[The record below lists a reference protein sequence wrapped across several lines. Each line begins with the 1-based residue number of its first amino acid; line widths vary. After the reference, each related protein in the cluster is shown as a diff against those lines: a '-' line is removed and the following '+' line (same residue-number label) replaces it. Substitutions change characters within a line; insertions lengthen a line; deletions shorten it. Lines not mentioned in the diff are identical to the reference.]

1 MHKNQLLLLATA
13 ALLLVAGVIAI
24 PQLLADPAVP
34 IGRWSSADE
43 EELADPT
50 PAAAAETSDG
60 DLASE
65 RQAAALG
72 GGGAGAADE
81 RTEVLLR
88 GRVVDKSSRGVPH
101 ATVWLDFGRG
111 GQRGGG
117 GQNRQRR
124 VPDPV
129 TTDDSGRFA
138 FQGQTFRNLRVTLQ
152 VAHEHFAPGTFD
164 KDVGTVAAEVD
175 LGDLMLGNGGEVRG
189 RVTDLDGNGIANAEL
204 RLQPEN
210 GNPQRFARDRERT
223 TPPITT
229 DNNGFYRRAHAAN
242 GDWSLTA
249 VAKMHTEGRS
259 ATFVVEEDRVVEVA
273 DIRLGP
279 GYEVSGTVRNER
291 GEPIAKASVAMRS
304 EGGRAAGAGT
314 EGPTRGGN
322 GGRGGPGANPGGGRE
337 HRTTT
342 DEKGQFFLEHLPGA
356 SMRLDVDAD
365 GHLHLRVE
373 AIDPKLGRPLELT
386 MQDGLRIDGVVKD
399 GDGELVTTFAFRA
412 VRLRGLPA
420 PGQADVDVGALMERM
435 RDPNLGEEE
444 RAQLRQQMGS
454 LREQFAGARQGGGRP
469 GQDGG
474 QGGGRGQDAGQ
485 GGRGGNEL
493 DRPTK
498 HADGRFQATGLQEGI
513 YEVQVQSPDHA
524 RYRSAELEVRAGLRA
539 PEVQVVL
546 HGGFFVAGAVV
557 DQNGNAVAGAR
568 VQLRTPSTFDNGP
581 GGRGRNAA
589 GNQQP
594 DFAGMARDFQRMANG
609 TNVQLEATTDDD
621 GAFVLKHVPSGTYRL
636 EAEARGHADVRTD
649 PFDLTADRSAVELR
663 LGALGSIAGTV
674 RGLGDAEIASARV
687 AAVPLGQGL
696 GALMGRGRQG
706 GGGAGGGGGGGGG
719 GTGPFQSTE
728 VAADGSY
735 RLENLA
741 PGEYLVRSWIGSPQD
756 LMRELMLQ
764 FMAGQLPADAVV
776 TGGQETRLDL
786 MVTRPQL
793 GIVQGSV
800 HQNGTPAEGCRVDLV
815 AKTDAGQ
822 ATPGGGPG
830 GGRGRGGFGG
840 MGNRNL
846 QGTVSAT
853 GQFRIEKVPAGT
865 YQLRVQT
872 ASRPDALHEQTIQ
885 VFADTT
891 TEVAAS
897 FQTCTLE
904 GTVSAEGLAPADLDG
919 RIQLLAGV
927 DTLPDNLNEWMR
939 QNRNL
944 SARVQDGA
952 FRFDAV
958 AQGNYLL
965 VLTVRGRERVTQT
978 VALAGN
984 QRLQL
989 VAGKPAAET
998 APRTPAP
1005 ANR

>member
-1 MHKNQLLLLATA
+1 MHKNQLLLLAA
-13 ALLLVAGVIAI
+13 AVLLLVAAAIAV

-43 EELADPT
+43 EELLDPT
-50 PAAAAETSDG
+50 PAAAAETSEG

-65 RQAAALG
+65 RSAAELG
-72 GGGAGAADE
+72 GGSSGPADE

-88 GRVVDKSSRGVPH
+88 GRVVDKSSRGVPN

-111 GQRGGG
+111 GPRGG

-129 TTDDSGRFA
+129 TTDASGRFA
-138 FQGQTFRNLRVTLQ
+138 FQGQTFRNLRVNLQ

-164 KDVGTVAAEVD
+164 KDVGTVTAEVD

-210 GNPQRFARDRERT
+210 GNPQRFARDRDRT

-229 DNNGFYRRAHAAN
+229 DNNGFYRRPHAAN

-249 VAKMHTEGRS
+249 VAKLHTEGRS

-304 EGGRAAGAGT
+304 EGGRPNGAGND
-314 EGPTRGGN
+314 GPPRGGN

-356 SMRLDVDAD
+356 AMRLDVDAN
-365 GHLHLRVE
+365 GYLHLRVE

-386 MQDGLRIDGVVKD
+386 MQDGLRIDGLVKD
-399 GDGELVTTFAFRA
+399 GDGELVTLFAFRA

-454 LREQFAGARQGGGRP
+454 LREQFAGARPGGGRP

-474 QGGGRGQDAGQ
+474 QGGGRGQDNGQ

-513 YEVQVQSPDHA
+513 YEVLVQSPDHA
-524 RYRSAELEVRAGLRA
+524 RYRSAELEVRAGLRP
-539 PEVQVVL
+539 PELQVML
-546 HGGFFVAGAVV
+546 HGGFFVSGAVV
-557 DQNGNAVAGAR
+557 DQDGNAVAGAR
-568 VQLRTPSTFDNGP
+568 VQLRTPSALDNGL
-581 GGRGRNAA
+581 GGRGRNGG
-589 GNQQP
+589 GNQPQ
-594 DFAGMARDFQRMANG
+594 DFGGMAREFQRMAMG
-609 TNVQLEATTDDD
+609 TQLQLEATTDDD
-621 GAFVLKHVPSGTYRL
+621 GAFVFKHVPLGTYRL
-636 EAEARGHADVRTD
+636 EAEARGHADARTE
-649 PFDLTADRSAVELR
+649 PFELAADRSAVELR

-674 RGLGDAEIASARV
+674 RGLGEAEIASARV
-687 AAVPLGQGL
+687 AAVPLGQGF
-696 GALMGRGRQG
+696 GAMMGRGRQG
-706 GGGAGGGGGGGGG
+706 GGGGGGN
-719 GTGPFQSTE
+719 GPFASTE
-728 VAADGSY
+728 LAADGSY

-741 PGEYLVRSWIGSPQD
+741 PGEYLVRSWIGAPQD
-756 LMRELMLQ
+756 LMRELMPQ
-764 FMAGQLPADAVV
+764 FLAGQLPADAVV

-786 MVTRPQL
+786 TVTRPQL
-793 GIVQGSV
+793 GTVQGSV
-800 HQNGTPAEGCRVDLV
+800 TNNGRPAEGLMIELV
-815 AKTDAGQ
+815 AEGDAGQ
-822 ATPGGGPG
+822 AAPG

-846 QGTVSAT
+846 GGLVSAT
-853 GQFRIEKVPAGT
+853 GQFKVEKVPAGS
-865 YQLRVQT
+865 YQLRVT
-872 ASRPDALHEQTIQ
+872 SSPRGGALHEQAIQ
-885 VFADTT
+885 VFADAVA
-891 TEVAAS
+891 EVAIHV
-897 FQTCTLE
+897 QTCTVE
-904 GTVSAEGLAPADLDG
+904 GTVVADGANAADLVG
-919 RIQLLAGV
+919 RVQLLPGIEQM
-927 DTLPDNLNEWMR
+927 PENLAEWLR
-939 QNRNL
+939 QNRSF
-944 SARVQDGA
+944 SARLQDGS
-952 FRFDAV
+952 FRFDPIAP
-958 AQGNYLL
+958 GRYLL
-965 VLTVRGRERVTQT
+965 LLTVRNREQ
-978 VALAGN
+978 VAQSFTLSGD
-984 QRLQL
+984 QKIQL
-989 VAGKPAAET
+989 TAGKPAAEPT
-998 APRTPAP
+998 PRPPTG
-1005 ANR
+1005 NR

>member
-1 MHKNQLLLLATA
+1 MHKNQLLLLAAA
-13 ALLLVAGVIAI
+13 ALLLVAGAIAL

-43 EELADPT
+43 VDLQEPGPD
-50 PAAAAETSDG
+50 PAAAESSDQ
-60 DLASE
+60 DLAGE
-65 RQAAALG
+65 RAAAGL
-72 GGGAGAADE
+72 GGGAGPGDE
-81 RTEVLLR
+81 RAEVLLR
-88 GRVVDKSSRGVPH
+88 GRVVDKSSRGVPN

-111 GQRGGG
+111 GPRGGGG

-129 TTDDSGRFA
+129 TTDASGRFA
-138 FQGQTFRNLRVTLQ
+138 FQGQTFRNLRVNLQ
-152 VAHEHFAPGTFD
+152 VAHEHFAPGAFD
-164 KDVGTVAAEVD
+164 KDVGAVAAEVD

-210 GNPQRFARDRERT
+210 GNPQRFARDRDRT
-223 TPPITT
+223 TPPFTT
-229 DNNGFYRRAHAAN
+229 DNNGFYRRPHTAN

-249 VAKMHTEGRS
+249 AAKAHTEGRS
-259 ATFVVEEDRVVEVA
+259 AVFVVEEDRVVEVA

-304 EGGRAAGAGT
+304 EGGRPAGPGT
-314 EGPTRGGN
+314 EGPPRGGN

-365 GHLHLRVE
+365 GYLHLRVE

-386 MQDGLRIDGVVKD
+386 LQDGLRIDGVVKD
-399 GDGELVTTFAFRA
+399 GDGELVTMFAFRA

-454 LREQFAGARQGGGRP
+454 LREQFAGARPGGGRP

-539 PEVQVVL
+539 AEVQVVL
-546 HGGFFVAGAVV
+546 HGGYFVAGAVV
-557 DQNGNAVAGAR
+557 DQNGNAVAGAQVR
-568 VQLRTPSTFDNGP
+568 LRTPSAFDNGP
-581 GGRGRNAA
+581 GGRGRNGG

-594 DFAGMARDFQRMANG
+594 DVGGMAREFQRMAMG
-609 TNVQLEATTDDD
+609 TQLQLEATTDDD

-636 EAEARGHADVRTD
+636 EAEARGHADVRTE
-649 PFDLTADRSAVELR
+649 PFELTADRSAVELR

-674 RGLGDAEIASARV
+674 RGLGEAEIASARV

-696 GALMGRGRQG
+696 GAMMGRGRQ
-706 GGGAGGGGGGGGG
+706 GGGGGGG
-719 GTGPFQSTE
+719 GTGPFASTE

-756 LMRELMLQ
+756 LMRELMPL
-764 FMAGQLPADAVV
+764 FLGGQLPADAVV
-776 TGGQETRLDL
+776 AGGQETRLDL
-786 MVTRPQL
+786 TVTRPQL

-800 HQNGTPAEGCRVDLV
+800 NHNGAPADGFRVDLV
-815 AKTDAGQ
+815 AKTDASQ

-840 MGNRNL
+840 MGSRNL
-846 QGTVSAT
+846 QGGVSAT

-872 ASRPDALHEQTIQ
+872 ASRADALHEQTIQ

-891 TEVAAS
+891 AEVAVS
-897 FQTCTLE
+897 IQTCTLE
-904 GTVSAEGLAPADLDG
+904 GTVAAEGLATADLDG

-944 SARVQDGA
+944 NARVQDGA
-952 FRFDAV
+952 FRFEAV

-965 VLTVRGRERVTQT
+965 VLTVRGRERVTLT
-978 VALAGN
+978 VALAGD

-989 VAGKPAAET
+989 VAGKPATEPP
-998 APRTPAP
+998 PRTPAP

>member
-1 MHKNQLLLLATA
+1 MHKNQLLLLAAT
-13 ALLLVAGVIAI
+13 ALLLVAGAI
-24 PQLLADPAVP
+24 VVPQLLAEPAVP

-43 EELADPT
+43 EEVVDPP

-60 DLASE
+60 DLAIE
-65 RQAAALG
+65 RSAAELG
-72 GGGAGAADE
+72 GGGAGPGDD

-88 GRVVDKSSRGVPH
+88 GRVVDKSSRGVPN

-111 GQRGGG
+111 GPRGGG

-129 TTDDSGRFA
+129 TTDASGRFA
-138 FQGQTFRNLRVTLQ
+138 FQGQTFRNLRVALQ
-152 VAHEHFAPGTFD
+152 VAHEQFAPGSFD
-164 KDVGTVAAEVD
+164 KDIGAVAAEVD

-210 GNPQRFARDRERT
+210 GNPQRFARDRDRA
-223 TPPITT
+223 TPPIVT
-229 DNNGFYRRAHAAN
+229 DNNGFYRRVHAAS

-259 ATFVVEEDRVVEVA
+259 AVFVVEEDRLVEVA

-279 GYEVSGTVRNER
+279 GYEVAGTVRDER

-304 EGGRAAGAGT
+304 EGGRQAGAGDD
-314 EGPTRGGN
+314 GLPRGGN

-342 DEKGQFFLEHLPGA
+342 DEKGRFFLEHLPAA

-365 GHLHLRVE
+365 GFLHLRVD

-435 RDPNLGEEE
+435 RDPNLAEEE
-444 RAQLRQQMGS
+444 RAQLRQQIGS
-454 LREQFAGARQGGGRP
+454 LREQFAGARPGGGRP

-474 QGGGRGQDAGQ
+474 PGGGRGQDTGQ

-493 DRPTK
+493 DRPTR

-539 PEVQVVL
+539 PELQVTL
-546 HGGFFVAGAVV
+546 HGGYFVAGAVV

-568 VQLRTPSTFDNGP
+568 VQLRTPSAFDNGL
-581 GGRGRNAA
+581 GGRGRNGG

-594 DFAGMARDFQRMANG
+594 DFGGMAREFQRMASG
-609 TNVQLEATTDDD
+609 TQLQLETTTDDD

-649 PFDLTADRSAVELR
+649 PFELAADRSAVELR

-696 GALMGRGRQG
+696 GAMMGRGRQG
-706 GGGAGGGGGGGGG
+706 GGGG
-719 GTGPFQSTE
+719 GTGPFASSE

-756 LMRELMLQ
+756 LMRELMPQ
-764 FMAGQLPADAVV
+764 FLGGQLPADAVV

-800 HQNGTPAEGCRVDLV
+800 SHNGAPAAGFRVDLV
-815 AKTDAGQ
+815 AKTDASQ
-822 ATPGGGPG
+822 APPVGGPG

-853 GQFRIEKVPAGT
+853 GQFRIEKVPAGS
-865 YQLRVQT
+865 YQLRVLT
-872 ASRPDALHEQTIQ
+872 ASRGDALHEQTVE
-885 VFADTT
+885 VFADTAA
-891 TEVAAS
+891 EVAVS
-897 FQTCTLE
+897 VQTCTLE
-904 GTVSAEGLAPADLDG
+904 GTVTAEGVAAADLDG

-927 DTLPDNLNEWMR
+927 VTLPDNLNEWTR

-952 FRFDAV
+952 FRFETVPPGD
-958 AQGNYLL
+958 YLV

-978 VALAGN
+978 VALAGDR
-984 QRLQL
+984 RLQL
-989 VAGKPAAET
+989 VAGKPAAEP